1 MSRSFIAQFGGM
13 VRSLFGHAKPQ
24 LPPEAA
30 KARNVADLLEFGYS
44 VSSADRR
51 FPHMP
56 A

>member
-1 MSRSFIAQFGGM
+1 MSRAFVALF
-13 VRSLFGHAKPQ
+13 RSLFGHGHAKSP
-24 LPPEAA
+24 LPVEAE
-30 KARNVADLLEFGYS
+30 KARSVADLLEFGYS

>member
-1 MSRSFIAQFGGM
+1 MSHAFRKIFH
-13 VRSLFGHAKPQ
+13 SLFGHGPAKPQ
-24 LPPEAA
+24 VPAEAA
-30 KARNVADLLEFGYS
+30 KARSVADLLEFGYS

>member
-1 MSRSFIAQFGGM
+1 MSRSFMAI
-13 VRSLFGHAKPQ
+13 VRSLFGHGHAKPQ
-24 LPPEAA
+24 VPAEAS
-30 KARNVADLLEFGYS
+30 KARSVADLLEFGYS

>member
-1 MSRSFIAQFGGM
+1 MSRMFAA
-13 VRSLFGHAKPQ
+13 LFGVMFRRHAKAQ
-24 LPPEAA
+24 LPAEASE
-30 KARNVADLLEFGYS
+30 ARSVADLLEFGYS